1 MGIKY
6 NYKDVSKIVDDLGY
20 CLLSNEYIN
29 ARTKLNIR
37 EADVY
42 QVFAKPNKCKGKQ
55 KMEKLLMKR

>member
-42 QVFAKPNKCKGKQ
+42 
-55 KMEKLLMKR
+55 